1 MGKLRMSR
9 GSSIKLW
16 KRCLIFLLV
25 LCMMNLSWIPDTD
38 SMGVPGTA
46 MQTGE
51 MQTGEMQTGEF
62 QIGETQ
68 IGGIQTGEL
77 QIGAIHAQAAE
88 AYQHFYF
95 QGGLFMIPKTSLS
108 FPWTYMKKGDK
119 VQFVVKSNGTLYAG
133 LTRKSDKKMIGVKRS
148 NNFTVSFTV
157 PSSGY
162 YKVFIVNHSTRA
174 VSLKGMAVCSR

>member
-25 LCMMNLSWIPDTD
+25 LCMMNLSWIPETD
-38 SMGVPGTA
+38 SKGVPGT
-46 MQTGE
+46 E
-51 MQTGEMQTGEF
+51 MQTGENRTGEF
-62 QIGETQ
+62 
-68 IGGIQTGEL
+68 

-157 PSSGY
+157 PSSDY

-174 VSLKGMAVCSR
+174 VSLKGMAVCSRQG

>member
-38 SMGVPGTA
+38 SRGVPGT
-46 MQTGE
+46 E

-108 FPWTYMKKGDK
+108 FPWTYMKKGDR

-157 PSSGY
+157 PSSDY

-174 VSLKGMAVCSR
+174 VSLKGMAVCSRQG

>member
-38 SMGVPGTA
+38 SMGVPGT
-46 MQTGE
+46 
-51 MQTGEMQTGEF
+51 EMQTGEF

-95 QGGLFMIPKTSLS
+95 QGGLFMIPRTSLS